1 MGRMKEVYIQIMNEN
16 GGIPEDM
23 TLADMLRM
31 KELNIYH
38 WQEYERAQERARL
51 QSNKQ
56 TDLGEA
62 AEDSEGEVH
71 QKRRKQLKKPKNEK
85 IIISLSNSYIIYN
98 YIFLTMGE

>member
-38 WQEYERAQERARL
+38 WQEYERAQERTRL

-56 TDLGEA
+56 TDLGETA
-62 AEDSEGEVH
+62 KDSEG
-71 QKRRKQLKKPKNEK
+71 KSIRREEN
-85 IIISLSNSYIIYN
+85 N
-98 YIFLTMGE
+98 

>member
-38 WQEYERAQERARL
+38 WQEYERAKERARL

-62 AEDSEGEVH
+62 AKDPEGESI
-71 QKRRKQLKKPKNEK
+71 RREEN
-85 IIISLSNSYIIYN
+85 N
-98 YIFLTMGE
+98 

>member
-1 MGRMKEVYIQIMNEN
+1 MGRMKEAYIQIMNEN

-23 TLADMLRM
+23 TLGDMLRM

-62 AEDSEGEVH
+62 TENSEG
-71 QKRRKQLKKPKNEK
+71 KSIRREE
-85 IIISLSNSYIIYN
+85 NS
-98 YIFLTMGE
+98 

>member
-31 KELNIYH
+31 RELNIYH

-62 AEDSEGEVH
+62 AKDSEG
-71 QKRRKQLKKPKNEK
+71 KSIRRK
-85 IIISLSNSYIIYN
+85 
-98 YIFLTMGE
+98 